1 MRNYELVMV
10 ISPDLSEDEVSS
22 SVERVQRFVSERGG
36 EVLKV
41 DRWGRRRLAYP
52 IRRFTEG
59 HYVIAQL
66 RLDASAVRELDRNLE
81 VAESVLRHLVVRTD
95 EDEEE

>member
-81 VAESVLRHLVVRTD
+81 VAESVLRHLVIRTD

>member
-66 RLDASAVRELDRNLE
+66 RLGASAVRELDRNLQ
-81 VAESVLRHLVVRTD
+81 VAESFLRHLVVRTD

>member
-81 VAESVLRHLVVRTD
+81 VTESVLRHLVVRTD

>member
-95 EDEEE
+95 EDEDE